1 MQLSQL
7 EYFLAVA
14 QERSFT
20 RGAQSLHVV
29 QSAVSAG
36 IKQLENDLGADLF
49 IRQGRKIR
57 LAPAGEALM
66 PHAKAVMSQ
75 LQRARD
81 AVDAVRGVVQGT
93 VELGTLSHLGTMDMS
108 QVLLRIHREYPD
120 VVIKLRQTVQGTRSS
135 LAAVLDG
142 SLDLALLSVADTSIP
157 GIELHQI
164 HAEPM
169 LFVVPES
176 HRLNGRKR
184 VAMEELAGEQYID
197 FPVGWGNR
205 TTVDA
210 AFASLSLKRSVRTEV
225 SSLAFALELV
235 QQGLGVAFLPESTV
249 KQSSSDGIWS
259 IPVPLEWKIQL
270 ARSTMRPAT
279 AAEKVLMETILAQ
292 ASSEKTT
299 LTTG

>member
-1 MQLSQL
+1 MQFSQL
-7 EYFLAVA
+7 EYFLAVS
-14 QERSFT
+14 QELSFT

-36 IKQLENDLGADLF
+36 IKQLENDLGAELF
-49 IRQGRKIR
+49 IRQGRSIR
-57 LAPAGEALM
+57 LAPAGEALL
-66 PHAKAVMSQ
+66 PHAKAILSQ
-75 LQRARD
+75 IQGARD

-93 VELGTLSHLGTMDMS
+93 VELGTLSHLGTLDMS
-108 QVLLRIHREYPD
+108 QVLLRVHREYPD

-142 SLDLALLSVADTSIP
+142 TLDLALLSVSDANIP
-157 GIELHQI
+157 GVELHQI

-176 HRLNGRKR
+176 HRLKGRKR

-210 AFASLSLKRSVRTEV
+210 AFASMNLNRSVRTEV

-235 QQGLGVAFLPESTV
+235 QQGLGVAFLPKSTV
-249 KQSSSDGIWS
+249 EQSSLEGIWS
-259 IPVPLEWKIQL
+259 VPVSLEWKIQL

-279 AAEKVLMETILAQ
+279 AAEKVLMETILEQ
-292 ASSEKTT
+292 ARSQKTS
-299 LTTG
+299 LT

>member
-1 MQLSQL
+1 MQFSQL
-7 EYFLAVA
+7 EYFLAVS
-14 QERSFT
+14 QELSFT

-36 IKQLENDLGADLF
+36 IKQLENDLGAELF
-49 IRQGRKIR
+49 IRQGRSTR
-57 LAPAGEALM
+57 LAPAGEALL
-66 PHAKAVMSQ
+66 PHAKAIISQ
-75 LQRARD
+75 IQGARD

-93 VELGTLSHLGTMDMS
+93 VELGTLSHLGTLDMS

-142 SLDLALLSVADTSIP
+142 ALDLALLSVSDANIP
-157 GIELHQI
+157 GVELHQI

-176 HRLNGRKR
+176 HRLKGRKR

-197 FPVGWGNR
+197 FPMGWGNR

-210 AFASLSLKRSVRTEV
+210 AFASMNLNRSVRTEV

-235 QQGLGVAFLPESTV
+235 QQGLGVAFLPKSTV
-249 KQSSSDGIWS
+249 EQSSLDGIWS
-259 IPVPLEWKIQL
+259 VPVPLEWKIQL

-279 AAEKVLMETILAQ
+279 AAEKVLMETILKQ
-292 ASSEKTT
+292 ARSQKAS
-299 LTTG
+299 LT

>member
-1 MQLSQL
+1 MQFSQL
-7 EYFLAVA
+7 EYFLAVS
-14 QERSFT
+14 QELSFT

-36 IKQLENDLGADLF
+36 IKQLENDLGAELF
-49 IRQGRKIR
+49 IRQGRSIR
-57 LAPAGEALM
+57 LAPAGEALL
-66 PHAKAVMSQ
+66 PHAKAIISQ
-75 LQRARD
+75 IQSARD

-93 VELGTLSHLGTMDMS
+93 VELGTLSHLGTLDMS
-108 QVLLRIHREYPD
+108 QVLLRVHREYPD

-142 SLDLALLSVADTSIP
+142 TLDLALLSVSDANIP
-157 GIELHQI
+157 GVELHQI

-176 HRLNGRKR
+176 HRLKGRKR

-210 AFASLSLKRSVRTEV
+210 AFASMNLNRSVRTEV

-235 QQGLGVAFLPESTV
+235 QQGLGVAFLPKSTV
-249 KQSSSDGIWS
+249 EQSSLEGIWS
-259 IPVPLEWKIQL
+259 VPVPLEWKIQL
-270 ARSTMRPAT
+270 ARSTMRPVT
-279 AAEKVLMETILAQ
+279 AAEKVLMETILEQ
-292 ASSEKTT
+292 ARSQKTS
-299 LTTG
+299 LT

>member
-1 MQLSQL
+1 
-7 EYFLAVA
+7 
-14 QERSFT
+14 
-20 RGAQSLHVV
+20 V

-36 IKQLENDLGADLF
+36 IKQLENDLGAELF
-49 IRQGRKIR
+49 IRQGRSIR
-57 LAPAGEALM
+57 LAPAGEALL
-66 PHAKAVMSQ
+66 PHAKAILSQ
-75 LQRARD
+75 IQGARD

-93 VELGTLSHLGTMDMS
+93 VELGTLSHLGTLDMS
-108 QVLLRIHREYPD
+108 QVLLRVHREYPD

-142 SLDLALLSVADTSIP
+142 TLDLALLSVSDANIP
-157 GIELHQI
+157 GVELHQI

-176 HRLNGRKR
+176 HRLKGRKR

-210 AFASLSLKRSVRTEV
+210 AFASMNLNRSVRTEV

-235 QQGLGVAFLPESTV
+235 QQGLGVAFLPKSTV
-249 KQSSSDGIWS
+249 EQSSLEGIWS
-259 IPVPLEWKIQL
+259 VPVSLEWKIQL

-279 AAEKVLMETILAQ
+279 AAEKVLMETILEQ
-292 ASSEKTT
+292 ARSQKTS
-299 LTTG
+299 LT

>member
-1 MQLSQL
+1 MQFSQL
-7 EYFLAVA
+7 EYFLAVS
-14 QERSFT
+14 QELSFT

-36 IKQLENDLGADLF
+36 IKQLENDLGAELF
-49 IRQGRKIR
+49 IRQGRSIR
-57 LAPAGEALM
+57 LAPAGEALL
-66 PHAKAVMSQ
+66 PHAKAIISQ
-75 LQRARD
+75 IQSARD

-93 VELGTLSHLGTMDMS
+93 VELGTLSHLGTLDMS
-108 QVLLRIHREYPD
+108 QVLLRVHREYPD

-142 SLDLALLSVADTSIP
+142 TLDLALLSVSDANIP
-157 GIELHQI
+157 GVELHQI

-176 HRLNGRKR
+176 HRLKGRKR

-210 AFASLSLKRSVRTEV
+210 AFASMNLDRSVRTEV

-235 QQGLGVAFLPESTV
+235 QQGLGVAFLPKSTV
-249 KQSSSDGIWS
+249 EQSSLEGIWS
-259 IPVPLEWKIQL
+259 VPVPLEWKIQL
-270 ARSTMRPAT
+270 ARSTMRPVT
-279 AAEKVLMETILAQ
+279 AAEKVLMETILEQ
-292 ASSEKTT
+292 ARSQKTS
-299 LTTG
+299 LT

>member
-1 MQLSQL
+1 MQFSQL
-7 EYFLAVA
+7 EYFLAVS
-14 QERSFT
+14 QELSFT

-36 IKQLENDLGADLF
+36 IKQLENDLGAELF
-49 IRQGRKIR
+49 IRQGRSIR
-57 LAPAGEALM
+57 LAPAGEALL
-66 PHAKAVMSQ
+66 PHAKAIISQ
-75 LQRARD
+75 IQSARD

-93 VELGTLSHLGTMDMS
+93 VELGTLSHLGTLDMS
-108 QVLLRIHREYPD
+108 QVLLRVHREYPD

-142 SLDLALLSVADTSIP
+142 ALDLALLSVSDANIP
-157 GIELHQI
+157 GVELHQI

-176 HRLNGRKR
+176 HRLKGRKR

-210 AFASLSLKRSVRTEV
+210 AFASMNLNRSVRTEV

-235 QQGLGVAFLPESTV
+235 QQGLGVAFLPKSTV
-249 KQSSSDGIWS
+249 EQSSLEGIWS
-259 IPVPLEWKIQL
+259 VPVPLEWKIQL
-270 ARSTMRPAT
+270 ARSTMRPVT
-279 AAEKVLMETILAQ
+279 AAEKVLMETILEQ
-292 ASSEKTT
+292 ARSQKTS
-299 LTTG
+299 LT